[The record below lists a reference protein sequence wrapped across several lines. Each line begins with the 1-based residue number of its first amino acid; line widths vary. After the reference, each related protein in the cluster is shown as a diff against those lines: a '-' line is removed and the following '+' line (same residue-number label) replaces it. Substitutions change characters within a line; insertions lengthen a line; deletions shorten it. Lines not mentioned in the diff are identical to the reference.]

1 MAGGWCL
8 AAGFVPGSAVNRGGY
23 NKEMLRL
30 QSKAVLFSL
39 VAATVVHGP
48 VRAERVPDLYI
59 ATIPAAG
66 LSGTRLDE
74 AFALALDEVL
84 VKVTG
89 QRNVSER
96 RSAVGPAGPLVRQY
110 QPVPGGDLRVSFDP
124 ASLRQRLD
132 AASLPV
138 WADNRPRTLVILPSA
153 QNVELSRPL
162 LLATAAYRGL
172 PVVLASNPPAGPAG
186 QDPLLEPAATARAA
200 GADLLLV
207 GRPAPVGGP
216 AVLRWTLV
224 QGDDRSEWQG
234 DVAEGVHG
242 LADRLAARYATAAG
256 SGRIVNVRILGID
269 SFDAYGRLQ
278 GYLRTVGLIQRADLR
293 RVTLGAL
300 DLELEVRG
308 DIGQLSDALALQ
320 NVLVPAGAPGAA
332 DLVYRLAIA
341 P

>member
-1 MAGGWCL
+1 MNG
-8 AAGFVPGSAVNRGGY
+8 GGY
-23 NKEMLRL
+23 NKEMLRV
-30 QSKAVLFSL
+30 QSKAVLLSL
-39 VAATVVHGP
+39 VAAAVVHGP
-48 VRAERVPDLYI
+48 ARAELVPDLYV
-59 ATIPAAG
+59 ARVPAAG
-66 LSGTRLDE
+66 LSGTGLDD

-89 QRNVSER
+89 QRNVSAR

-153 QNVELSRPL
+153 PPFSDGADMSRPL
-162 LLATAAYRGL
+162 LLATAADRGL
-172 PVVLASNPPAGPAG
+172 PVVLAPDVPAGGPATR
-186 QDPLLEPAATARAA
+186 DPLLEPAATAQAA
-200 GADLLLV
+200 GADLVLI

-224 QGDDRSEWQG
+224 QGDDRTEWQG

-242 LADRLAARYATAAG
+242 LADRLAARYAAAAG
-256 SGRIVNVRILGID
+256 AGQIVNVRIVGID

-278 GYLRTVGLIQRADLR
+278 GYLRSAGLIQRAELR
-293 RVTLGAL
+293 RVGNGVL
-300 DLELEVRG
+300 DFELDVRG
-308 DIGQLSDALALQ
+308 DIAQLNDALALQ
-320 NVLVPAGAPGAA
+320 HVLVPVAEPGTA
-332 DLVYRLAIA
+332 DLVYRLGVA